1 MQDSGSFLAPKPK
14 QAVLYSIMAR
24 KGIDSWKPLCSN
36 GKTIRFLSQ
45 EEADAYMDSWLARK
59 GGGWK
64 AFSFSEIVDIEQ

>member
-1 MQDSGSFLAPKPK
+1 MEDNGKFPVSKPK
-14 QAVLYSIMAR
+14 QAVLYGIMAR

-45 EEADAYMDSWLARK
+45 GEADAYMNSWLARK

-64 AFSFSEIVDIEQ
+64 AFSFSEIVDIER